1 MDEVPADL
9 PGFGGNAHTPSRQ
22 SAATA
27 ATPGEPAACS
37 SIDNRR
43 IAKLAKLAGAP
54 EAKAAGARHHVRVDQ
69 VVETGQPGCT
79 LHAET
84 PGELHYALAYAA
96 SNQDLIG
103 IDPE

>member
-1 MDEVPADL
+1 MR
-9 PGFGGNAHTPSRQ
+9 TPPVASQQQPLLASR
-22 SAATA
+22 A
-27 ATPGEPAACS
+27 GRVR

-54 EAKAAGARHHVRVDQ
+54 EAKAAGAELHVRVDQ
-69 VVETGQPGCT
+69 VVETGQPVCT